1 MLACRE
7 HKTVIDNHSRSNAWI
22 RAQNHSQ
29 EFGNWFK
36 EKVKSVEVPEHL
48 QQLAKGPNTTAKR
61 YITYF
66 INGYL
71 FHTMKRDS

>member
-1 MLACRE
+1 MLAYRE

-36 EKVKSVEVPEHL
+36 EKVKSIEMHEHL
-48 QQLAKGPNTTAKR
+48 RQLAKGPNTAAKR
-61 YITYF
+61 YTTYF
-66 INGYL
+66 INGYR
-71 FHTMKRDS
+71 FHTMK